1 MISLGELILY
11 KGLYHIRINKSVYL
25 CLACVYRLTIY
36 LIITS
41 IFPIYPA
48 QAHNLRHR
56 YIGALHHL
64 KDQHAGRSIVHLLLL
79 TRAPGAIGVM
89 DSFKFYS
96 KSQEYFS
103 PKCFF
108 LCLKNNFIY
117 PFFKKQMRINTYR
130 MNQHI

>member
-56 YIGALHHL
+56 YIGALYHL

-79 TRAPGAIGVM
+79 HVLLEQLESWIPLN
-89 DSFKFYS
+89 
-96 KSQEYFS
+96 
-103 PKCFF
+103 FF
-108 LCLKNNFIY
+108 LNPKNIFHRSVFLRVSI
-117 PFFKKQMRINTYR
+117 RIMHNVISQLLV
-130 MNQHI
+130 NN